1 MEQAHEG
8 YSMNRLSIIIPA
20 YNEEQRIG
28 RTLDAYAQYAA
39 QRQIE
44 QGLQTELLVVLNGCK
59 DNTEGV
65 VQQAQGQ
72 FPEIIRYITSPK
84 AGKGLAVIAGF
95 NDALTRSNDLI
106 GFVDADMATAPNYF
120 YQLVEEIGGNDGI
133 IASRYMPGA
142 QVFPPRPYVKD
153 LGRKIFYNRKVK
165 KLFGLNLYDYQ
176 CGAKLFK
183 RDAVQAVVDHMS
195 EGQWA
200 FDVELLYLMHR
211 NGATLREIPTV
222 WHDQEGSKLATFGA
236 GIKMLG
242 ALDRLH
248 EHHQKTPVLR
258 SKL

>member
-1 MEQAHEG
+1 MEQADEG
-8 YSMNRLSIIIPA
+8 YFMNRLSIIIPA

-28 RTLDAYAQYAA
+28 RTLHAYAAYAQ
-39 QRQIE
+39 QRQAE
-44 QGLQTELLVVLNGCK
+44 QRLQTELLVVLNGCK
-59 DNTEGV
+59 DNTEAV
-65 VQQAQGQ
+65 VQQAQEQ
-72 FPEIIRYITSPK
+72 FPDIIRYITSPK

-95 NDALTRSNDLI
+95 NDALTRPNDLI
-106 GFVDADMATAPNYF
+106 GFVDADMATAPAYF
-120 YQLVEEIGGNDGI
+120 YQLVDEIADHDGV

-142 QVFPPRPYVKD
+142 QVFPPRPKIKD
-153 LGRKIFYNRKVK
+153 WGRKIFYNRKVR

-176 CGAKLFK
+176 CGAKLFT
-183 RDAVQAVVDHMS
+183 RAAVQAVIVHMS

-248 EHHQKTPVLR
+248 EHHQKTPLVR
-258 SKL
+258 NK

>member
-1 MEQAHEG
+1 
-8 YSMNRLSIIIPA
+8 MNRLSIIIPA

-39 QRQIE
+39 KRQTE
-44 QGLQTELLVVLNGCK
+44 QDLQTELLVVLNGCK

-65 VQQAQGQ
+65 VQQAQAQ
-72 FPEIIRYITSPK
+72 FPDIIRYITNPK

-95 NDALTRSNDLI
+95 NDALTRSNGLI
-106 GFVDADMATAPNYF
+106 GFVDADMATAPHYF
-120 YQLVEEIGGNDGI
+120 FQLVDEIADYDGI

-153 LGRKIFYNRKVK
+153 LGRKIFYNRKVR
-165 KLFGLNLYDYQ
+165 KLFGLKLYDYQ
-176 CGAKLFK
+176 CGAKLFT
-183 RDAVQAVVDHMS
+183 RSAVQAVIDHMS

-211 NGATLREIPTV
+211 NGAKLCEVPTV

-236 GIKMLG
+236 GIKMLQ
-242 ALDRLH
+242 ALDRLY
-248 EHHQKTPVLR
+248 EHHQKTPII
-258 SKL
+258 SNK